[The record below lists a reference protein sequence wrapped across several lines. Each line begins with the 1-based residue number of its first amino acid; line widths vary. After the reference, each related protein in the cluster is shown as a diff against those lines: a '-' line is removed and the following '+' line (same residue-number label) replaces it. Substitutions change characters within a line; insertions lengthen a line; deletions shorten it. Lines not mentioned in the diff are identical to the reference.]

1 MTAPAPSDS
10 TAPATERKADK
21 VVAVIVT
28 WRSAQMTVELLRYLS
43 ASFPYVELLLVECG
57 PEAHEIDASLAG
69 VTVLRAGNL
78 GYAGGNNLGFEAA
91 LARRADWVLVLNSDA
106 FPLAGSVEALIA
118 ALEAAPQAG
127 VAGATLLAADSSDGI
142 EVNQG
147 TTFDWRTGRAH
158 PSTSVLAPACVDFCC
173 GAMLLF
179 RADALRRVGGFDS
192 RFFLYYEEIDWAERA
207 RALGY
212 CVVVVPAARA
222 VHLGSRTVRRTPKA
236 ATYYGARNRLIVL
249 RRYGPAHGAP
259 VRLRRETA
267 YLVRASAGHLRHG
280 RWSLVAPLIRG
291 TFEGLMANCRRSD
304 DPGDAR
310 KRQRYEVREPTG

>member
-1 MTAPAPSDS
+1 MEP
-10 TAPATERKADK
+10 KAAR

-28 WRSAQMTVELLRYLS
+28 WRSPQMTVELLHYLTG
-43 ASFPYVELLLVECG
+43 SFPSVELLLVECG
-57 PEAHEIDASLAG
+57 PEAHELDASLAG
-69 VTVLRAGNL
+69 VTVLHAGNL
-78 GYAGGNNLGFEAA
+78 GYAGGNNLGFEVA

-118 ALEAAPQAG
+118 ALETAPRAG
-127 VAGATLLAADSSDGI
+127 VAGATLLAADSASGI

-147 TTFDWRTGRAH
+147 TAFDWRTGRTRPATPVVE
-158 PSTSVLAPACVDFCC
+158 PSYVEFCC

-249 RRYGPAHGAP
+249 RRYGRAHGEP
-259 VRLRRETA
+259 IRLRRE
-267 YLVRASAGHLRHG
+267 AGHLLQAIAGHLFHG
-280 RWSLVAPLIRG
+280 RWSLIWPLLRG
-291 TFEGLMANCRRSD
+291 TFEGITGSSRRSD
-304 DPGDAR
+304 NPSDAR
-310 KRQRYEVREPTG
+310 ERQRYEVRESTG